1 MENVLFVLPGNA
13 RTFIDCIDSI
23 YTNLI
28 SKLFSQDMNIFIYLY
43 LILSDPGPKGQDG
56 WNFQYKD
63 NDSNIIL
70 DKIHKI
76 KTEYPSLNI
85 EYKLLPGDEISD
97 NELIS
102 QVKERGL
109 YTGYYIRDSVL
120 LRGLHCHYNLEKC
133 GNYIL
138 EKERSIE
145 SKFKYI
151 IYVRPDLFIVNSCNN
166 IETYNTSLITLGE
179 GPDPYNND
187 HMAIIPREHLNSF
200 FFDRMNVYRNNTL
213 TTFITPE
220 EVYWHTIKYEVK
232 CIAAYYIKR
241 S

>member
-1 MENVLFVLPGNA
+1 MENVLFVLPGNS

-28 SKLFSQDMNIFIYLY
+28 SKLFSQDVNIFIYLY
-43 LILSDPGPKGQDG
+43 LKLSDPGPKGQDG

-179 GPDPYNND
+179 GQHSYNND

-213 TTFITPE
+213 TTFISPE

-232 CIAAYYIKR
+232 CIAPYYIKR
-241 S
+241 P

>member
-1 MENVLFVLPGNA
+1 MENVLFVLPGNS

-28 SKLFSQDMNIFIYLY
+28 SKLFSQDVNIFIYLY
-43 LILSDPGPKGQDG
+43 LKLSDPGPKGQDG

-63 NDSNIIL
+63 NDPNIIL

-109 YTGYYIRDSVL
+109 YTGYYIRDSIL

-151 IYVRPDLFIVNSCNN
+151 IYVRPDLFIVNPCNN

-179 GPDPYNND
+179 GQHSYNND

-213 TTFITPE
+213 TTFISPE